1 MAATFPRIN
10 LKALFHRLGNNE
22 SGLEFCNYFNDI
34 GCRYQTDTSIP
45 TTDSKSLDN
54 EGNNLLSQG
63 KYEQA
68 IPYFD
73 RILDMNTSDSGLMV
87 EVSKNKQLAIDT
99 LKNAVNH
106 LSNN

>member
-1 MAATFPRIN
+1 MQQKATPICHSTIN
-10 LKALFHRLGNNE
+10 KSEIENVT
-22 SGLEFCNYFNDI
+22 I
-34 GCRYQTDTSIP
+34 VDTSIP

-73 RILDMNTSDSGLMV
+73 RILAMNSCDSGLLV
-87 EVSKNKQLAIDT
+87 EASKNKQLAIDT
-99 LKNAVNH
+99 RLIICQIINLVTK
-106 LSNN
+106 

>member
-1 MAATFPRIN
+1 MK
-10 LKALFHRLGNNE
+10 LKTSKIA
-22 SGLEFCNYFNDI
+22 
-34 GCRYQTDTSIP
+34 DTSIP

-73 RILDMNTSDSGLMV
+73 RILDMNTSDSGLLV
-87 EVSKNKQLAIDT
+87 EASKNKQLAIDT